1 MSSLPAF
8 NMARLER
15 GLDMDKTRIVKIEA
29 ATLVGLHVRIAGAN
43 SRLNIHGLDVPV
55 PLIRLTTQ
63 DGATGFGPGR
73 VDAEAAEA
81 LLGTPMIDL
90 LTTDGLVQANTG
102 EFEYPLWDLL
112 GAMKGAPVYDLVAAP
127 GMPLSQPLRV
137 PCYDT
142 TLLIDDLHL
151 DSDDAA
157 AELIAEEARY
167 GYDNN
172 HRNFK
177 IKVGRGARHM
187 PLEQGTRR
195 DIAVVKAVRA
205 EVGPE
210 ARIMIDANN
219 GYNLNLAKHVLS
231 ETADCQIFWLEEA
244 FQEDVVLYEDLR
256 EWMEREG
263 LNVLI
268 ADGEGGAPP
277 QLLDWARDGFVDV
290 IQYDIF
296 SHGFGNW
303 LSTGAQLDAWNVRS
317 APHHYGRHLGNYVA
331 GHLATA
337 IRGFTFVEW
346 DEVTTPGIDASAY
359 RVEDGQVVIPNLPG
373 FGLAL
378 DESVFRAAV
387 ADGGFELRL

>member
-1 MSSLPAF
+1 
-8 NMARLER
+8 
-15 GLDMDKTRIVKIEA
+15 MDNTRIVKIEA
-29 ATLVGLHVRIAGAN
+29 ATLVGQHARSAGAN
-43 SRLNIHGLDVPV
+43 SRLNIHGLNVPV
-55 PLIRLTTQ
+55 PLLRLTTE
-63 DGATGFGPGR
+63 DGASGFGPGR
-73 VDAEAAEA
+73 VGKDIAETM
-81 LLGTPMIDL
+81 LGTPLSDL
-90 LTTDGLVQANTG
+90 LTTEARVRTDSG

-112 GAMKGAPVYDLVAAP
+112 GVMRQAPVYELVAAP
-127 GMPLSQPLRV
+127 GSHKSQPLRV

-151 DSDDAA
+151 DSDEAA
-157 AELIAEEARY
+157 AALIAEEARF

-177 IKVGRGARHM
+177 IKIGRGARHM

-205 EVGPE
+205 EVGPDS
-210 ARIMIDANN
+210 RIMIDANN
-219 GYNLNLAKHVLS
+219 GYNLNLAKRVLS

-256 EWMEREG
+256 HWLDRED
-263 LNVLI
+263 LDVLI

-303 LSTGAQLDAWNVRS
+303 LRTGALLDGWNVRS

-337 IRGFTFVEW
+337 VRGFTFVEW

-359 RVEDGQVVIPNLPG
+359 RVENGQVVIPNLPG

-378 DESVFRAAV
+378 DEAVFRAAV
-387 ADGGFELRL
+387 AESGWELSL